1 MPDWLAEA
9 AGNTVEDSKAKSRI
23 KNSSYSTSDIFLG
36 FRRQGLKQ
44 NRLQVFAI
52 LGHSLRESNK
62 GQARREQQN
71 IKGVCTLTVSEIAT
85 PDPHSWESDTPKR
98 KKKHTH
104 KKTTGN
110 DKEAHRLHLM
120 HRKRGTVYR
129 SHPPLPNL
137 VLPCACFVCSFMFR
151 KFNAFSSG
159 VRNSNCLPI

>member
-62 GQARREQQN
+62 GQARREQQK
-71 IKGVCTLTVSEIAT
+71 IKGVCALTVSEIAT
-85 PDPHSWESDTPKR
+85 PDPH
-98 KKKHTH
+98 
-104 KKTTGN
+104 
-110 DKEAHRLHLM
+110 
-120 HRKRGTVYR
+120 
-129 SHPPLPNL
+129 
-137 VLPCACFVCSFMFR
+137 
-151 KFNAFSSG
+151 
-159 VRNSNCLPI
+159 

>member
-62 GQARREQQN
+62 GQARREQQK

-85 PDPHSWESDTPKR
+85 PDPH
-98 KKKHTH
+98 
-104 KKTTGN
+104 
-110 DKEAHRLHLM
+110 
-120 HRKRGTVYR
+120 
-129 SHPPLPNL
+129 
-137 VLPCACFVCSFMFR
+137 
-151 KFNAFSSG
+151 
-159 VRNSNCLPI
+159 